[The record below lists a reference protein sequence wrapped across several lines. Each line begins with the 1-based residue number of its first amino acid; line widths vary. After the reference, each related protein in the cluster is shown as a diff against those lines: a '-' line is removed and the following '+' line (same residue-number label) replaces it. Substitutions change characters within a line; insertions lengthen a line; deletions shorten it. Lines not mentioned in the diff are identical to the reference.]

1 MSKKTTKLMEATMA
15 VLQATPDRQLNIV
28 VLNKALFYL
37 DLYAL
42 RDLGE
47 TITGQDYV
55 ALPQGPVVD
64 GYRSAII
71 RPLTDAGLA
80 EQIQVAKAKPVKVV
94 KQLARWDHLSGTEL
108 SIAQQ
113 VGASFTPLTSTA
125 VSRFSHENP
134 GWRLAHRSYVPG
146 GPFPRINMRLALQ
159 QLCDDDDEDDA
170 WLEQPLDAATL
181 DLCEKAGTATRSWE

>member
-1 MSKKTTKLMEATMA
+1 MLKKTNKLMEATMA
-15 VLQATPDRQLNIV
+15 VLQSSPDRQLNIV

-42 RDLGE
+42 RDLGQA
-47 TITGQDYV
+47 ITEQDYV

-71 RPLTDAGLA
+71 RPLTEAGLA
-80 EQIQVAKAKPVKVV
+80 EQIQVNKAKPVRVV

-134 GWRLAHRSYVPG
+134 GWRLAYRSYVPG
-146 GPFPRINMRLALQ
+146 GPFPKINMRLALQ
-159 QLCDDDDEDDA
+159 QLCEDDDDP
-170 WLEQPLDAATL
+170 WLDEPLDTATMA
-181 DLCEKAGTATRSWE
+181 LCEKAGTATRSWE